1 MDMFNPIPLDEAAAY
16 FLRLRGREKTAS
28 IEETYVVL
36 AELSPQDRQMAI
48 KEAMEKGAS
57 AEDLALFLAAAT
69 NFGQQDKTA
78 SAILEK
84 VAPGTGHVHSEGMLA
99 ALEQLPGR
107 VFYSE
112 YSKVASDLEKNAS
125 PPSLFPRPGNKVAN
139 DMGMGAMAPPA
150 PLPPT
155 GMGKNTVAPM
165 SPPSLPA
172 TAMGQ
177 NKVATDKDP
186 HAVGKERAHAALSA
200 EFEKNKHHSR
210 ESIGDA
216 AGRLGGLALG
226 AYGGSRAGGGVST
239 VAGAALGQHVGGHL
253 GRAVGAARDT
263 HAWKKHEEKD
273 ASARFKLAFEQM
285 GLGGP
290 ETGLGSPHTDPS
302 AVAGQSPSAPDE
314 AALEQYLAQEQEGG
328 NQEQAGAAAFYQQK
342 FQEAQAQLQQAQEQ
356 MQQSAQT
363 TEQLQQQV
371 AGSDEQIQAAMQ
383 QAQMAQSKA
392 MENIQQA
399 SQMATDATNQAL
411 EFQADGMRQKQ
422 LAAAMRMGVQQMKD
436 GIMGAMAQDPTD
448 QLAQQL
454 QSPAPGSAG
463 MVGGAPMSAAAE
475 GQVDPAMA
483 GADASQQAGQGG
495 TPTQGPADQAAAPAP
510 QPTSAPPPGAE
521 PAAKSESKGSGS
533 ESTSKGTTKVEVKQ
547 ASFSVPHAVAGGVIG
562 GGIGAGYSQ
571 MNNDPLRQQVGALEA
586 MPEKGFG
593 RAMQLATAKIRLAVG
608 ELSEEHPVASTLM
621 GAAHGAY
628 VGGMQGPEM
637 VEDIQHIGQKM
648 RGAYQNLRGTG

>member
-1 MDMFNPIPLDEAAAY
+1 MFNPIPLDEAATY

-28 IEETYVVL
+28 VEETYMVL

-48 KEAMEKGAS
+48 KEAMARGAS
-57 AEDLALFLAAAT
+57 AEDLALFLAVAT

-78 SAILEK
+78 SAIIEK

-112 YSKVASDLEKNAS
+112 YSKVA
-125 PPSLFPRPGNKVAN
+125 N
-139 DMGMGAMAPPA
+139 DMGMGAMAPPT

-200 EFEKNKHHSR
+200 EFEKNKHHTR
-210 ESIGDA
+210 EDVGDA
-216 AGRLGGLALG
+216 VGRLGGLALG
-226 AYGGSRAGGGVST
+226 AYGGSRAGKGGVSRI
-239 VAGAALGQHVGGHL
+239 AGAALGQHVGGHL
-253 GRAVGAARDT
+253 GRSIGAKGDA

-273 ASARFKLAFEQM
+273 AAARFKIAFEQM

-328 NQEQAGAAAFYQQK
+328 NQEQAGAAVFYQQK
-342 FQEAQAQLQQAQEQ
+342 FQEAQAQLQQAQGQ

-383 QAQMAQSKA
+383 QAQTAQSKA

-463 MVGGAPMSAAAE
+463 MVGGAPMSAPAE

-495 TPTQGPADQAAAPAP
+495 TPTQGPADQAATPAP

-521 PAAKSESKGSGS
+521 PAAKSESKGEGS
-533 ESTSKGTTKVEVKQ
+533 ESTKGGTTKVEVKQ
-547 ASFSVPHAVAGGVIG
+547 AAFSLPHAAAGGVIG

-571 MNNDPLRQQVGALEA
+571 MDNDPLRQQVSELEA

-593 RAMQLATAKIRLAVG
+593 RAMQLATARIRLAMG

-621 GAAHGAY
+621 GAAHGAV
-628 VGGMQGPEM
+628 VGGMEGPDM
-637 VEDIQHIGQKM
+637 RKDIHGIGQKM
-648 RGAYQNLRGTG
+648 RGAYQNLRRTG

>member
-1 MDMFNPIPLDEAAAY
+1 MDMFNPIPLDEAADY

-28 IEETYVVL
+28 VEETYMVL
-36 AELSPQDRQMAI
+36 AELSPKDRQVAI
-48 KEAMEKGAS
+48 KEAMARGAS

-78 SAILEK
+78 GAILEK
-84 VAPGTGHVHSEGMLA
+84 IAPGTGHVHSEGMLA

-112 YSKVASDLEKNAS
+112 YSKI
-125 PPSLFPRPGNKVAN
+125 AN
-139 DMGMGAMAPPA
+139 DMGMGAMAPPT

-177 NKVATDKDP
+177 NKVADGAP
-186 HAVGKERAHAALSA
+186 
-200 EFEKNKHHSR
+200 SR
-210 ESIGDA
+210 PSWRDA
-216 AGRLGGLALG
+216 ASHGLHHEGPGALG
-226 AYGGSRAGGGVST
+226 MLAGAIVGSKFDRPLEGAGVGYGIGAGGGWLADEALKALRKKT
-239 VAGAALGQHVGGHL
+239 AGAGLVL
-253 GRAVGAARDT
+253 DE
-263 HAWKKHEEKD
+263 HAE
-273 ASARFKLAFEQM
+273 RLKLAFEQM

-290 ETGLGSPHTDPS
+290 EAGLGSPHTDPS
-302 AVAGQSPSAPDE
+302 AVAGQSPAAPDQG
-314 AALEQYLAQEQEGG
+314 ALEQYIAQEQEGG
-328 NQEQAGAAAFYQQK
+328 NQEQSAAAAFYQQK

-436 GIMGAMAQDPTD
+436 GIMSAMAQDPTD

-463 MVGGAPMSAAAE
+463 MVGGAPMSAPAE

-495 TPTQGPADQAAAPAP
+495 TPTQGPADQAASPAP
-510 QPTSAPPPGAE
+510 QPTSAPPPDAE
-521 PAAKSESKGSGS
+521 PKAKSESKGEGS

-547 ASFSVPHAVAGGVIG
+547 ASFSLPHAAAGGAIG
-562 GGIGAGYSQ
+562 GAIGAGYSQ
-571 MNNDPLRQQVGALEA
+571 MNNDPLRQRVGELEA

-593 RAMQLATAKIRLAVG
+593 RAMQMAAAKIRLAMG
-608 ELSEEHPVASTLM
+608 ELAEEHPVASTMM
-621 GAAHGAY
+621 GAAHGAI
-628 VGGMQGPEM
+628 VGGTQGPDM
-637 VEDIQHIGQKM
+637 QKDIQGIGQKM
-648 RGAYQNLRGTG
+648 RGAYENLKAG